1 MKGLLLQTAQDLKL
15 IDLYNKILL
24 QGQYQVD
31 RMITQLI
38 KGKVVMVVMLS
49 YQIKVVKFKII
60 IQNFILI
67 LKQVVVIIQG
77 LLLLQEV
84 IFKIIKVKTFITS
97 NKIQLVVR
105 LNQILLIIN
114 NFSVVT
120 AVRFQMIN
128 YKKLYKN

>member
-15 IDLYNKILL
+15 IDLYNRILL

-97 NKIQLVVR
+97 NKIRLVVR

-120 AVRFQMIN
+120 AVQFQMIN